1 MTEGGNVT
9 GEKSVAAGM
18 RGRRDGACLPIR
30 CAGRQKRGNVR
41 GDSEAPLLRPER
53 RGQLALPLVLFL
65 LLYVCIPTALS
76 PELTKSSALCLCYER
91 RFQS

>member
-1 MTEGGNVT
+1 MTEGGNVA

-41 GDSEAPLLRPER
+41 GDSEAP
-53 RGQLALPLVLFL
+53 
-65 LLYVCIPTALS
+65 
-76 PELTKSSALCLCYER
+76 
-91 RFQS
+91 